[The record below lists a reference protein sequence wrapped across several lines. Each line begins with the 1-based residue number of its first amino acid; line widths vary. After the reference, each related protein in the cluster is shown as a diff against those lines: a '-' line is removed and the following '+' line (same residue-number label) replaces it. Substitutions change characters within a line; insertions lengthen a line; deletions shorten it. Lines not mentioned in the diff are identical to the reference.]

1 MQIYGRYHLQR
12 PFVMEFAVNC
22 QIFVESH
29 VVCNSNDPVTV
40 CAQCFSMTEVWSLTE
55 AVETTSSVDAVV
67 AVEAAVD
74 ELAVVLL
81 SELHAA
87 RRVPPISN
95 EAAIKVIFVFS
106 CYLLLC
112 MPIVFLKTK

>member
-1 MQIYGRYHLQR
+1 ML
-12 PFVMEFAVNC
+12 
-22 QIFVESH
+22 S
-29 VVCNSNDPVTV
+29 VT
-40 CAQCFSMTEVWSLTE
+40 ATIQLPSALNAFSMTEVWSLTE

-95 EAAIKVIFVFS
+95 EAAIKVIFVFFMLPS
-106 CYLLLC
+106 PLYAHS
-112 MPIVFLKTK
+112 FLKNKMIIP